1 MTVFVIASLVLAVLA
16 LGYVLHPLWRSR
28 PLVGATVFASLAA
41 AGALLYTLVG
51 TPNALD
57 PAQRHAPETLGQAIA
72 QLEAEL
78 KRDPNQIEGWQ
89 LLARAYAAEG
99 RAAPARDALARAVKL
114 APDNADL
121 LAEAAEARARASG
134 GNRFD
139 PEAVAMLERALSQ
152 QPMHQRARW
161 FLGIAQRQA
170 RQPAEAAKT
179 WEPLLAVVD
188 AKTGTPLREQ
198 IDAARQE
205 AGLPP
210 LPAAAATATAGQGIT
225 VKIELAPALAAQLPA
240 NATLFVIAREPG
252 GSPIPV
258 AVERLPATGFPLEV
272 HLDDGDSLM
281 PSKKLSALTQAALTA
296 RVSAS
301 GDATGQRGDLEAATV
316 TAAPGAPA
324 TVTLRI
330 DRVRPQ

>member
-1 MTVFVIASLVLAVLA
+1 MAVFLIASLVLAVLA

-28 PLVGATVFASLAA
+28 PLVGATVLASLAA

-89 LLARAYAAEG
+89 LLARAYIAEG
-99 RAAPARDALARAVKL
+99 RTAPARDALARAAKL

-121 LAEAAEARARASG
+121 LTEAAEARARASD

-139 PEAVAMLERALSQ
+139 AEAVAMLKRALSQ

-188 AKTGTPLREQ
+188 AKTGGPLREQ

-210 LPAAAATATAGQGIT
+210 LPTAAASAAPRGIT
-225 VKIELAPALAAQLPA
+225 VKVELAPALAAQLPA
-240 NATLFVIAREPG
+240 GATLFVIAREPD

-258 AVERLPATGFPLEV
+258 AVERLPASGFPLTV
-272 HLDDGDSLM
+272 RLDDGDSLM
-281 PSKKLSALTQAALTA
+281 PTKKLSALAKVALTA

-316 TAAPGAPA
+316 TATLGEASP
-324 TVTLRI
+324 VTLRI
-330 DRVRPQ
+330 DRVRAQ